1 MDIIAAVPP
10 EYKKVS
16 ELLISTKSNFTVSN
30 DIGIDFYDMV
40 HVVQCGFTLHYFPGI
55 VAEVESKTSSHG
67 QWGMWKSSIKYFFIS
82 NLSNHLKTKCGKCT
96 ILNNYTHRN
105 KSYDYF
111 DRKLFHGLSLN
122 FNNLS
127 SYGRS

>member
-30 DIGIDFYDMV
+30 DIDIDFYGMV

-55 VAEVESKTSSHG
+55 VAEVTS
-67 QWGMWKSSIKYFFIS
+67 
-82 NLSNHLKTKCGKCT
+82 
-96 ILNNYTHRN
+96 
-105 KSYDYF
+105 
-111 DRKLFHGLSLN
+111 
-122 FNNLS
+122 
-127 SYGRS
+127 